1 MILKLIGEKGKF
13 YNQIVYING
22 KKVTEGYYNK
32 ELWDC
37 FRNEEISELNYFC
50 IGRSSMNQDS
60 YWHYS
65 KMNAYCL
72 RLYSR
77 ALTDDEVRKNYD
89 KAVTYHDLLNKGF

>member
-1 MILKLIGEKGKF
+1 MLKLIGEKGKF

-22 KKVTEGYYNK
+22 KKLTGGYYNK
-32 ELWDC
+32 ELWDFFC
-37 FRNEEISELNYFC
+37 NKEISELNYFC
-50 IGRSSMNQDS
+50 IGRSSMNQDG

-77 ALTDDEVRKNYD
+77 ALSEDEVHKNYE
-89 KAVTYHDLLNKGF
+89 KSVEYHSLLESQ